1 MFIEKGKFGILRVRI
16 GVHDLTLTFQNQTFF
31 LSAVEDCA
39 VPKIF
44 RAGEVHNVLFVADPK
59 YNVYKW
65 DKQFLKLSSHE
76 IVLQCLALGHPAIQ
90 TFKILFPNED
100 EQYKVFIK

>member
-1 MFIEKGKFGILRVRI
+1 LFIEKGKFGILRVRI

-31 LSAVEDCA
+31 LSVEDCA
-39 VPKIF
+39 VPRIF
-44 RAGEVHNVLFVADPK
+44 LAGKVHNVLFVTDPK

-90 TFKILFPNED
+90 TFKILFPNKD